1 VTTPLLSE
9 YDEGGMTAED
19 DIDTDRLAKII
30 DMLARVAKTS
40 MPHVMP
46 GAARMAVAD
55 FAASMAHPSTRR
67 MLWLLDA
74 VEVEATEADA
84 TGTAA
89 AAVDAFRDA
98 LGDAA

>member
-1 VTTPLLSE
+1 
-9 YDEGGMTAED
+9 MTAED

-30 DMLARVAKTS
+30 DMLARVAKTH
-40 MPHVMP
+40 MPPVIA

-55 FAASMAHPSTRR
+55 FAASMAQPSTRR
-67 MLWLLDA
+67 MLFLLDA
-74 VEVEATEADA
+74 VEVDATEADT
-84 TGTAA
+84 TGNAA